1 MSIGLGD
8 RLYRD
13 SWTPDMD
20 ALLMDCMAEGAS
32 FSRAGTH
39 LGITKDQ
46 AAKRFN
52 RLANRMGGQAV

>member
-1 MSIGLGD
+1 MTIGATD

-20 ALLMDCMAEGAS
+20 ALLMDCIADGAS
-32 FSRAGTH
+32 FSRAGKQ

-52 RLANRMGGQAV
+52 RLAKRMGAQAE